1 MQTKDL
7 IIYGA
12 IIYLL
17 YKITKQKECNCNTMV
32 PIVPVNFAPVET
44 KAIIPL
50 LPLAN
55 CLNCNF
61 KFKGKEAITVEN
73 SAINKIQDTVVTSLN
88 MPDKCPHCK
97 NPNPKK
103 IRLCEWCGNQII

>member
-17 YKITKQKECNCNTMV
+17 YKITKQKGCNCNTMV

-61 KFKGKEAITVEN
+61 SNMDNSNLLDLPKFTKVNKQVQPTPASVLSPEQLAVYNASIKGI
-73 SAINKIQDTVVTSLN
+73 SNKYI
-88 MPDKCPHCK
+88 C
-97 NPNPKK
+97 
-103 IRLCEWCGNQII
+103 